1 VEHLYPVVGRE
12 RSLRELTQLLY
23 FDVRTHADVLVGAI
37 HVTCADEAE
46 AECAEA
52 FQQGFVQY
60 LLPQLKFARRAAMR
74 VSNLGGRY
82 EWGSIGIA
90 DLHFT
95 LPEAVVPGPRLMVIK
110 INAHVALE
118 EVERLDRTAA
128 AGRGDRG
135 RLTAPG
141 SGPATPAA
149 AAVAPAPEAPVVRD
163 GERGFRLGEWKR
175 YGRPSPCCSAL
186 DSLLRGGHEPW
197 VEELRETFESEGK
210 DRIALLMD
218 PAVVDPAYRPLHTA
232 IVSARLQARKAV
244 LDIQELRAGTPIR
257 FLVLP
262 CVTINRHERDTEIL
276 CGVYTIDPASA
287 EQPTTY
293 FGLGDDPAAYET
305 RVQNRQIQI
314 ADPALGTM
322 RVGRDHRAL
331 VRSEFHLH
339 GARGRIRTD
348 DPRLERIK
356 ADVARDQHRHHLH
369 ARALLKASLPI
380 LAEVMPVPAAIILF
394 AEGAAG
400 IHHAFRA
407 HRLARE
413 LEGSEDA
420 RKILAEVHDRID
432 QLDPAKAEALIELLM
447 REYQR

>member
-12 RSLRELTQLLY
+12 RALRELSQLLY
-23 FDVRTHADVLVGAI
+23 FDVRTHADVLVGAL

-60 LLPQLKFARRAAMR
+60 LLPPLKFARRSAMR

-90 DLHFT
+90 DMHFT
-95 LPEAVVPGPRLMVIK
+95 LPDAVAPPPRLMVVK

-118 EVERLDRTAA
+118 ETTTVDDAA
-128 AGRGDRG
+128 I
-135 RLTAPG
+135 
-141 SGPATPAA
+141 
-149 AAVAPAPEAPVVRD
+149 VRD
-163 GERGFRLGEWKR
+163 GARGFRLGEWKR

-197 VEELRETFESEGK
+197 VEELREAFESEGK
-210 DRIALLMD
+210 DRIALLLD
-218 PAVVDPAYRPLHTA
+218 PAAVDPGYRPLFA
-232 IVSARLQARKAV
+232 GLVSARLQARKAV
-244 LDIQELRAGTPIR
+244 LDIQELRTGTPIR
-257 FLVLP
+257 FIVLP
-262 CVTINRHERDTEIL
+262 CVTLNRHERDTEIL
-276 CGVYTIDPASA
+276 CGIYTIDSA
-287 EQPTTY
+287 QPERTPTY
-293 FGLGDDPAAYET
+293 FGLGDDPTAYRT
-305 RVQNRQIQI
+305 RVQNRQIQVV
-314 ADPALGTM
+314 DDELGTP
-322 RVGRDHRAL
+322 RGGRNHRAL
-331 VRSEFHLH
+331 VRSEFHMR
-339 GARGRIRTD
+339 RGGNRVRVND
-348 DPRLERIK
+348 HRLERIQ
-356 ADVARDQHRHHLH
+356 DDIARNSHRHHLH
-369 ARALLKASLPI
+369 ARALLKAALPI

-413 LEGSEDA
+413 MEGSEDA
-420 RKILAEVHDRID
+420 RKILSEVHDKID
-432 QLDPAKAEALIELLM
+432 QLEPARAEALIELLM

>member
-12 RSLRELTQLLY
+12 RALRELTQLLY
-23 FDVRTHADVLVGAI
+23 FDVRTHAAVLVGAL

-60 LLPQLKFARRAAMR
+60 LLPPLKFARRAAMR
-74 VSNLGGRY
+74 VANLGGRY
-82 EWGSIGIA
+82 EWGSIGLA
-90 DLHFT
+90 DMHFT
-95 LPEAVVPGPRLMVIK
+95 LPEAVAPPPRLMVIK

-118 EVERLDRTAA
+118 EATLEASPVHRERHLRMGTRTE
-128 AGRGDRG
+128 GG
-135 RLTAPG
+135 
-141 SGPATPAA
+141 
-149 AAVAPAPEAPVVRD
+149 AAVVVDPSIARD
-163 GERGFRLGEWKR
+163 GEREFRLGVWKR

-186 DSLLRGGHEPW
+186 DSLLGGGHEPW
-197 VEELRETFESEGK
+197 VEELRETFQSEGR
-210 DRIALLMD
+210 DRIAMLLD
-218 PAVVDPAYRPLHTA
+218 PAVVAPAYRPLFAA

-244 LDIQELRAGTPIR
+244 LDIQEMRPGTPIR
-257 FLVLP
+257 FIVLP

-276 CGVYTIDPASA
+276 CGIYTIDSA
-287 EQPTTY
+287 QPDPTPTY
-293 FGLGDDPAAYET
+293 FGLGDDPAAYRA
-305 RVQNRQIQI
+305 RVQNRQIQVV
-314 ADPALGTM
+314 DDELGTK
-322 RVGRDHRAL
+322 RGGRDHRAL
-331 VRSEFHLH
+331 VRSEFHLR
-339 GARGRIRTD
+339 RGHRRRPVKD
-348 DPRLERIK
+348 QRLERIQD
-356 ADVARDQHRHHLH
+356 DVARNSHLHHLH
-369 ARALLKASLPI
+369 ARALLKAALPV

-413 LEGSEDA
+413 MEGSEDA

-432 QLDPAKAEALIELLM
+432 QLEPGRAEALIELLM